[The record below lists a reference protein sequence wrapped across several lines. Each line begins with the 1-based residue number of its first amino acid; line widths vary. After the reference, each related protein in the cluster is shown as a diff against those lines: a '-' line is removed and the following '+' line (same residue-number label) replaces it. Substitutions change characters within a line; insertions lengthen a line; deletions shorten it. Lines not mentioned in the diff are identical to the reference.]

1 MGVPAN
7 GRVTADDIALQLCE
21 TRDAAFTRD
30 GWFFEL
36 KLDGFRLLAAKQ
48 KGKPRL
54 VLRRGRDATDQFP
67 EVAKALSEVKADD
80 FILDGELVIQD
91 ERGHPIFQQLLKR
104 STLRGR
110 DVAAMAAELP
120 AVYFA
125 FDLLALDG
133 VDLRP
138 LPLRERKAKLQQLL
152 GAGQGRIALHGHIER
167 EGEALFA
174 EVKKRGLEGIVGK
187 RADAPYRGER
197 GPDWVK
203 VAIHQTGDFAVVGY
217 DAKDHGS
224 LMLAVRDGDHWASAG
239 RVGSGLNPARL
250 KPVLKVLEA
259 GRRKQPVSIGPNIHE
274 EDDEWT
280 EPKLVV
286 EVRYKEWPAGMLLR
300 QPTFLRF
307 RDDKAPEDCTAP
319 TQRRALPAPQVK
331 LSNPKKVLWPADGI
345 AKQELYDYYR
355 AVSPWLLPYLKD
367 RPLMLTRYPDG
378 ITGKN
383 FFQRSIA
390 KAPAWV
396 RTAYVDE
403 ADQIVCDDLRTL
415 EWIANLAAIP
425 LHVPANRAQSLDRA
439 DWCVIDL
446 DPKTA
451 SFDDVITLALATKRL
466 CDQLEIPSYPK
477 TTGSSGLH
485 VMIPLGA
492 KVPHETAV
500 KLAEILAAI
509 LVARHP
515 KIATVERVIEKRQG
529 RVYVDCYQNGL
540 YRLIASPLC
549 VRPLP
554 GAPVS
559 MPLTWDEVKPGLS
572 PRQFTLRNA
581 IARLESKGDPMAP
594 VLSTAI
600 DLEQVLPRLA
610 KL

>member
-7 GRVTADDIALQLCE
+7 GPVKADDIALQLCE
-21 TRDAAFTRD
+21 TGERAFTRD

-36 KLDGFRLLAAKQ
+36 KLDGFRLLAARQ
-48 KGKPRL
+48 NGKPRL
-54 VLRRGRDATDQFP
+54 VLRRGRDATEQFP
-67 EVAKALSEVKADD
+67 EIAKALAEIKAND

-91 ERGHPIFQQLLKR
+91 ERGHPVFQQLLKR

-110 DVAAMAAELP
+110 DIAAVAAELP

-138 LPLRERKAKLQQLL
+138 LPLRERKARLQQLL
-152 GAGQGRIALHGHIER
+152 GAGAGRIAVHGHIER

-174 EVKKRGLEGIVGK
+174 EVKKRGLEGVVAK
-187 RADAPYRGER
+187 KADAPYRGER

-203 VAIHQTGDFAVVGY
+203 VAIKHTGDFAVVGY
-217 DAKDHGS
+217 AKDLGS
-224 LMLAVRDGDHWASAG
+224 LMLAVRSGDQWLSAG

-259 GRRKQPVSIGPNIHE
+259 GRRKKAVSTGPNILE
-274 EDDEWT
+274 EDDSWT

-286 EVRYKEWPAGMLLR
+286 EVRYKEWPTGLLLR
-300 QPTFLRF
+300 EPTFLRF
-307 RDDKAPEDCTAP
+307 RDDKTPEECTAP
-319 TQRRALPAPQVK
+319 KPKRELPAPQVK
-331 LSNPKKVLWPADGI
+331 LSNPKKVLWPDDGI
-345 AKQELYDYYR
+345 AKQELFDYYR

-378 ITGKN
+378 IAGKN
-383 FFQRSIA
+383 FFQRSVA

-396 RTAYVDE
+396 RTEYVDE

-425 LHVPANRAQSLDRA
+425 LHVPANRAASLERA

-451 SFDDVITLALATKRL
+451 SFEHVITLALATKRL
-466 CDQLEIPSYPK
+466 CDQLEIPSFPK

-485 VMIPLGA
+485 VLIPLGA
-492 KVPHETAV
+492 KVLHESAV
-500 KLAEILAAI
+500 KLAEILAAV

-515 KIATVERVIEKRQG
+515 QIATVERVIEKRQG

-581 IARLESKGDPMAP
+581 IARLESKGDPMAA
-594 VLSTAI
+594 VLGGGI